1 MKAAAPSRRRVA
13 APASQTVNWVIKAS
27 KLCNLRCSYCYE
39 WDELAD
45 RRRMSLAVWERML
58 HMIREYH
65 ERRARES
72 GRFQTCLIWHGGE
85 PTVLPRAYF
94 EEVMALQHRI
104 LGSQALQD
112 ESYYNALQ
120 TNLYRLPEDKL
131 ELFKRERFRLGV
143 SFDVV
148 GGVRVTA
155 DGRESEDR
163 VAANMDLLRGRDI
176 QVGAITVLAAHTAP
190 HIKAIYDFYHD
201 IRMNFRVLPVFD
213 APNNRPGAS
222 FALDA
227 AEMSRAMCRLFDHW
241 AKRRDRVLVA
251 PLDDYAR
258 TAWLHLTGGRQGPY
272 EREKGE
278 WAIIVNTDGTL
289 FQVRDAYAPA
299 KALGNV
305 LTHSME
311 QVLTSDAYRDSL
323 ARDRAMFE
331 KHCGG
336 CEFRD
341 ACNSFP
347 LFESTYPGPH
357 PERCHVAH
365 PVIRHIVRRARAG
378 HYTRAQL
385 REMCGT

>member
-1 MKAAAPSRRRVA
+1 MAASRTADLAAEQPRLDPRDLRALDRQDRADAHPAEGREEADDHLDGAVAYQAAHQEVPMKAAAPSRRRVA

-65 ERRARES
+65 ERRTRES

-155 DGRESEDR
+155 DGRESEER
-163 VAANMDLLRGRDI
+163 VAANMDLLRERDI
-176 QVGAITVLAAHTAP
+176 QVGA
-190 HIKAIYDFYHD
+190 
-201 IRMNFRVLPVFD
+201 
-213 APNNRPGAS
+213 
-222 FALDA
+222 
-227 AEMSRAMCRLFDHW
+227 
-241 AKRRDRVLVA
+241 
-251 PLDDYAR
+251 
-258 TAWLHLTGGRQGPY
+258 
-272 EREKGE
+272 
-278 WAIIVNTDGTL
+278 
-289 FQVRDAYAPA
+289 
-299 KALGNV
+299 
-305 LTHSME
+305 
-311 QVLTSDAYRDSL
+311 
-323 ARDRAMFE
+323 
-331 KHCGG
+331 
-336 CEFRD
+336 
-341 ACNSFP
+341 
-347 LFESTYPGPH
+347 
-357 PERCHVAH
+357 
-365 PVIRHIVRRARAG
+365 
-378 HYTRAQL
+378 
-385 REMCGT
+385 